1 VAEAGLVL
9 ANRMH
14 LMGRHGMASHQFLTL
29 ETTTGAVQ
37 FLPEKTAVIVV
48 DMQNDFG
55 SEGGM
60 FHRAGLDISGIKAC
74 VAPTGRVLSLARAA
88 EIRIVYLKMGF
99 RPDLSDMGSEDAPNR
114 VRHLGLFRVGQPAR
128 APGSGRVLI
137 QGDWGT
143 QIVDEI
149 APEPGDTIVEKHRFS
164 GFFETD
170 LDAILKSWS
179 IRHLIFT
186 GCTTSVC
193 VESTMRDAFFR
204 DYLSVL
210 LADCASEPLGDTAP
224 RSNHDATLLV
234 VEAML
239 GWVSSSKRFQ
249 QALEPF
255 LQIPK
260 RATRA

>member
-1 VAEAGLVL
+1 
-9 ANRMH
+9 M
-14 LMGRHGMASHQFLTL
+14 MASNAKLTL
-29 ETTTGAVQ
+29 ETNSGVIQ
-37 FLPEKTAVIVV
+37 FDPSRTAVIVV

-60 FHRAGLDISGIKAC
+60 FHRAGLDISGIRSC
-74 VAPTGRVLSLARAA
+74 IAPTGRVLSAARAA
-88 EIRIVYLKMGF
+88 GLKIVYLKMGF
-99 RPDLSDMGSEDAPNR
+99 RPDLSDIGPEDAPNR
-114 VRHLGLFRVGQPAR
+114 VRHLNLFRVGQA
-128 APGSGRVLI
+128 APVPGRGRVLV

-143 QIVDEI
+143 GIVEEL

-164 GFFETD
+164 GFFETE
-170 LDAILKSWS
+170 LDSILKGWS

-210 LADCASEPLGDTAP
+210 LADCASEPLGDIAP
-224 RSNHDATLLV
+224 RSNHDATLLI

-239 GWVSSSKRFQ
+239 GWVSDSAKFEVALAPVLEKPK
-249 QALEPF
+249 QAM
-255 LQIPK
+255 
-260 RATRA
+260 RA

>member
-1 VAEAGLVL
+1 
-9 ANRMH
+9 
-14 LMGRHGMASHQFLTL
+14 MAPNTNLTL
-29 ETTTGAVQ
+29 ETTTGATS
-37 FLPEKTAVIVV
+37 FDPSHTAIIVV

-60 FHRAGLDISGIKAC
+60 FHHAGLEISGIKAC
-74 VAPTGRVLSLARAA
+74 VAPTARVLSLARGVG
-88 EIRIVYLKMGF
+88 IKIVYLKMGF
-99 RPDLSDMGSEDAPNR
+99 RPDLSDMGLEDAPNR
-114 VRHLGLFRVGQPAR
+114 VRHLGMFRVGQA
-128 APGSGRVLI
+128 APDPGKGRVLI

-143 QIVDEI
+143 QIVDAL
-149 APEPGDTIVEKHRFS
+149 APEPGDTLVEKHRFS
-164 GFFETD
+164 GFFETK

-210 LADCASEPLGDTAP
+210 LADCAAEPLGDIAP

-239 GWVSSSKRFQ
+239 GWVSDSAKFEA
-249 QALEPF
+249 ALAAH
-255 LQIPK
+255 QS
-260 RATRA
+260 

>member
-1 VAEAGLVL
+1 
-9 ANRMH
+9 
-14 LMGRHGMASHQFLTL
+14 MASNMMLTL
-29 ETTTGAVQ
+29 DTNSGSIPFDPST
-37 FLPEKTAVIVV
+37 TAVVVV

-60 FHRAGLDISGIKAC
+60 FHRAGLDISGIQSC
-74 VAPTGRVLSLARAA
+74 IAPTAKVLSLARASGVK
-88 EIRIVYLKMGF
+88 IVFLKMGF
-99 RPDLSDMGSEDAPNR
+99 RPDLSDMGSGDAPNR
-114 VRHLGLFRVGQPAR
+114 VRHLNLFRVGQPASV
-128 APGSGRVLI
+128 PGAGRVLV

-143 QIVDEI
+143 QIVDQL
-149 APEPGDTIVEKHRFS
+149 APGPGDTIVKKHRFS

-193 VESTMRDAFFR
+193 VESSMRDAFFR

-210 LADCASEPLGDTAP
+210 LADCAAEPLGDIAP

-234 VEAML
+234 IEAML
-239 GWVSSSKRFQ
+239 GWVSDSARFEA
-249 QALEPF
+249 ALVPVLERPME
-255 LQIPK
+255 K
-260 RATRA
+260 VRA

>member
-1 VAEAGLVL
+1 LNKEEK
-9 ANRMH
+9 
-14 LMGRHGMASHQFLTL
+14 MALNALLTL
-29 ETTTGAVQ
+29 ETNSGSIS
-37 FLPEKTAVIVV
+37 FDPISTAVIVV

-55 SEGGM
+55 AEGGM

-74 VAPTGRVLSLARAA
+74 VAPTGRVLSLARRAG
-88 EIRIVYLKMGF
+88 IRIVYLKMGF
-99 RPDLSDMGSEDAPNR
+99 RSDLSDMGSEDAPNR
-114 VRHLGLFRVGQPAR
+114 VRHLHLFQVGQPAA
-128 APGSGRVLI
+128 APGNGRILI

-143 QIVDEI
+143 QIVDELV
-149 APEPGDTIVEKHRFS
+149 PETGDIIVEKHRFS
-164 GFFETD
+164 GFFETE

-210 LADCASEPLGDTAP
+210 LADCAAEPLGDIAP

-234 VEAML
+234 IEAML
-239 GWVSSSKRFQ
+239 GWVSDSARFEA
-249 QALEPF
+249 ALSPVLEK
-255 LQIPK
+255 Q
-260 RATRA
+260 RDAMRT

>member
-1 VAEAGLVL
+1 MTAVSRGLTEKSRE
-9 ANRMH
+9 NK
-14 LMGRHGMASHQFLTL
+14 MASKKELSL
-29 ETTTGAVQ
+29 ETNSGVI
-37 FLPEKTAVIVV
+37 LLDPSHTAVIVV

-60 FHRAGLDISGIKAC
+60 FDRAGLDISGIQSC
-74 VAPTGRVLSLARAA
+74 IGPTAKVLSLARAA
-88 EIRIVYLKMGF
+88 GIKIVYLKMGF
-99 RPDLSDMGSEDAPNR
+99 RPDLSDMGPEDAPNR
-114 VRHLGLFRVGQPAR
+114 VRHLNHLRVGQPAAVR
-128 APGSGRVLI
+128 NGGRVLI

-143 QIVDEI
+143 QIVDEL

-164 GFFETD
+164 GFFETK

-210 LADCASEPLGDTAP
+210 LADCASEPLGDIPP
-224 RSNHDATLLV
+224 RSNHDATLLLI
-234 VEAML
+234 EAML
-239 GWVSSSKRFQ
+239 GWVSDSARFEASLAQ
-249 QALEPF
+249 VLERPRQAV
-255 LQIPK
+255 
-260 RATRA
+260 RA

>member
-1 VAEAGLVL
+1 
-9 ANRMH
+9 
-14 LMGRHGMASHQFLTL
+14 MASHQFLTL

-37 FLPEKTAVIVV
+37 FSPGNTAVIVV

-60 FHRAGLDISGIKAC
+60 FHRAGLDVSGIKAC
-74 VAPTGRVLSLARAA
+74 VAPTDRVLSLARAA
-88 EIRIVYLKMGF
+88 GIKIVYLKMGF

-114 VRHLGLFRVGQPAR
+114 VRHLSLFRVGQTAT

-143 QIVDEI
+143 KIVDEL
-149 APEPGDTIVEKHRFS
+149 APEPGDTIIEKHRFS
-164 GFFETD
+164 GFFETE

-210 LADCASEPLGDTAP
+210 LADCAAEPLGDIAP
-224 RSNHDATLLV
+224 RSNHDATLLL

-239 GWVSSSKRFQ
+239 GWVSSSERFEK
-249 QALEPF
+249 ALNPILET
-255 LQIPK
+255 LK
-260 RATRA
+260 RAVL

>member
-1 VAEAGLVL
+1 
-9 ANRMH
+9 
-14 LMGRHGMASHQFLTL
+14 MASDTKLTL
-29 ETTTGAVQ
+29 ETNSGAVP
-37 FLPEKTAVIVV
+37 FDPPHTAVIVV

-60 FHRAGLDISGIKAC
+60 FDRAGLDISGIQAC
-74 VAPTGRVLSLARAA
+74 VAPTGTVLSLARAA
-88 EIRIVYLKMGF
+88 GIRIVYLKMGF
-99 RPDLSDMGSEDAPNR
+99 RPDLTDMGPEDAPNR
-114 VRHLGLFRVGQPAR
+114 VRHLNMFRVGEA
-128 APGSGRVLI
+128 AAVPGGGRVLV

-143 QIVDEI
+143 QIVDEL
-149 APEPGDTIVEKHRFS
+149 APEPGDTLVEKHRFS
-164 GFFETD
+164 GFFETK

-210 LADCASEPLGDTAP
+210 LADCASEPLGDIPP
-224 RSNHDATLLV
+224 RSNHDATLLI

-239 GWVSSSKRFQ
+239 GWVSDSARFEAALASVLESPR
-249 QALEPF
+249 QA
-255 LQIPK
+255 K
-260 RATRA
+260 RA

>member
-1 VAEAGLVL
+1 
-9 ANRMH
+9 MT
-14 LMGRHGMASHQFLTL
+14 SDTKLTL
-29 ETTTGAVQ
+29 ETNAGVIP
-37 FLPEKTAVIVV
+37 FDPLHTAVIVV

-60 FHRAGLDISGIKAC
+60 FDRAGLDISGIRSC
-74 VAPTGRVLSLARAA
+74 VAPTAKVLSLARAGG
-88 EIRIVYLKMGF
+88 IKIVYLKMGF
-99 RPDLSDMGSEDAPNR
+99 RPDLSDMGPSDAPNR
-114 VRHLGLFRVGQPAR
+114 VRHLNLFSVGQPATIR
-128 APGSGRVLI
+128 DGGRVLI

-143 QIVDEI
+143 QIVDELAPI
-149 APEPGDTIVEKHRFS
+149 AGDTIVEKHRFS
-164 GFFETD
+164 GFFETK

-210 LADCASEPLGDTAP
+210 LADCASEPLGDIAP
-224 RSNHDATLLV
+224 RSNHDATLLI

-239 GWVSSSKRFQ
+239 GWVSDSAKFEVALAPVLEKPK
-249 QALEPF
+249 QAM
-255 LQIPK
+255 
-260 RATRA
+260 RA